1 MKMIVTKLLKFTF
14 VLVIVLYALCMTL
27 FSTFATAVS
36 ATLSSIGITS
46 ASAELLADLK
56 TIKLQ
61 NKSLSDDI
69 SSTKKN
75 LANYVDEN
83 KKLVAEAKSLKI
95 QNSSLADEVKSGRAA
110 TKNMQTKINKLADEL
125 ASSKKLATASAR
137 QAANLTNQLNRATV
151 TNNANKLK
159 NIELLHK
166 KIARRGVRLLALNGG
181 TVGADVAIGWIP
193 YASLAVGGAAV
204 AWELVEICGQLD
216 DLDRLAEISGGGKHD
231 RGKFAY
237 LCGESDKRILNFSVR
252 KMSPDEVPSEVRQAY
267 ENYRDDKVADVPI
280 DEMRLA
286 DIPILNKDYTLINDR
301 YIVEGDLISADDW
314 FLVNGDEAF
323 ENIGFYQVQRIKFED
338 VPPEIKT
345 SYSRYEDTGKYYLY
359 DVDEMEDFDNRLRR
373 KNYARINQ
381 YIVERDL
388 LSSDDWYVVLNQEYA
403 DACNSSLE
411 TYAKCVSRISTK
423 D

>member
-1 MKMIVTKLLKFTF
+1 MIITKLLKFMF
-14 VLVIVLYALCMTL
+14 VLVLIIYAFCMTL
-27 FSTFATAVS
+27 FSSFATAVS

-61 NKSLSDDI
+61 NKNLSDDI

-75 LANYVDEN
+75 LSNYVNEN
-83 KKLVAEAKSLKI
+83 KKLIAEANSLKI
-95 QNSSLADEVKSGRAA
+95 QNSSLADEVKSRRAA

-125 ASSKKLATASAR
+125 ATSKKLATASAR

-151 TNNANKLK
+151 TNSAKKLK
-159 NIELLHK
+159 NIEQLHN
-166 KIARRGVRLLALNGG
+166 KIARRGARLLALNGG

-193 YASLAVGGAAV
+193 YASLAFGGAAV
-204 AWELVEICGQLD
+204 AWELAEICGQLD
-216 DLDRLAEISGGGKHD
+216 DLDRLAEISGGSKHD

-237 LCGESDKRILNFSVR
+237 LCGESDKRILNYSVS
-252 KMSPDEVPSEVRQAY
+252 KISPDEVPAEVRQAY
-267 ENYRDDKVADVPI
+267 ENYRDDKVAHVAI
-280 DEMRLA
+280 DEMQLA
-286 DIPILNKDYTLINDR
+286 DIPILNKDYTLINNR

-314 FLVNGDEAF
+314 FLIKGDEVF

-403 DACNSSLE
+403 AACNSNSE
-411 TYAKCVSRISTK
+411 TYVKCLSRIGTK

>member
-1 MKMIVTKLLKFTF
+1 MIITRLLKFMF
-14 VLVIVLYALCMTL
+14 VLVLVIYAFCMTL
-27 FSTFATAVS
+27 FSSFATAVS

-61 NKSLSDDI
+61 NKNLSDEI

-75 LANYVDEN
+75 LSNYVDEN
-83 KKLVAEAKSLKI
+83 KKLIAEANSLKI

-110 TKNMQTKINKLADEL
+110 TKNMQTKINKIADEL
-125 ASSKKLATASAR
+125 ATSKKLATASAR

-151 TNNANKLK
+151 TNSAKKLK
-159 NIELLHK
+159 NIERLHN
-166 KIARRGVRLLALNGG
+166 KIARRGARLLALNGG

-204 AWELVEICGQLD
+204 AWELAEICGQLD
-216 DLDRLAEISGGGKHD
+216 DLDRLAEISGGSKHD

-237 LCGESDKRILNFSVR
+237 LCGESDKRILNYSVS
-252 KMSPDEVPSEVRQAY
+252 KISPDEVPAEVREAY
-267 ENYRDDKVADVPI
+267 ENYRDDKVADVAI
-280 DEMRLA
+280 DEMQLA
-286 DIPILNKDYTLINDR
+286 DIPILNKDYTLINNR

-314 FLVNGDEAF
+314 FLIKGDEAF

-345 SYSRYEDTGKYYLY
+345 SYSHYEDTGKYYLY
-359 DVDEMEDFDNRLRR
+359 VVDEMEDFDNRLRR

-403 DACNSSLE
+403 AACNSNSE
-411 TYAKCVSRISTK
+411 TYVKCLSRIGTK